1 MFHKTGTVAH
11 PIGIDTGEKPEWR
24 RPGGTTRCHVLR
36 AAGYKIEAGP
46 DVEIGSMHSQAVRTN
61 GCHITVLVPVISA
74 PIAIRTH
81 PLSCIKPA
89 FADRGIVRS
98 CEDTPMRRFAMK
110 ALFTGLALR
119 RAKRKRIDWDRNVL
133 IFSPVVTVGLIA
145 LYAYGKATSRW

>member
-1 MFHKTGTVAH
+1 M
-11 PIGIDTGEKPEWR
+11 
-24 RPGGTTRCHVLR
+24 
-36 AAGYKIEAGP
+36 
-46 DVEIGSMHSQAVRTN
+46 
-61 GCHITVLVPVISA
+61 
-74 PIAIRTH
+74 
-81 PLSCIKPA
+81 LSCIKPA

-119 RAKRKRIDWDRNVL
+119 RAKRKRIDWDRSVL